1 MTWALDLDVLV
12 SEAARLYRD
21 RDQGW
26 LFGVCAG
33 LAGRFGV
40 EAVLVRVVAA
50 GLLILAPLTVGPVYL
65 VLGLTLRDRPL
76 APPPARREREFW
88 ARHRHDREWE

>member
-1 MTWALDLDVLV
+1 MTWALNLDALV

-33 LAGRFGV
+33 LAVRLGV
-40 EAVLVRVVAA
+40 DALLVRVVAA
-50 GLLILAPLTVGPVYL
+50 GLLVLLPWTVGPVYL
-65 VLGLTLRDRPL
+65 VLGLTLKDRPL
-76 APPPARREREFW
+76 AHPSAVREREFW
-88 ARHRHDREWE
+88 ARHRHGRDGE